1 MCVSVCAS
9 ILGVTHDCTDAD
21 IKKYYKRQAL
31 LVHPDKSRSPGAEEA
46 FKILRRAFELIG
58 FPVSL
63 VRVPLW
69 GTVNCSECRCCGT
82 P

>member
-1 MCVSVCAS
+1 M
-9 ILGVTHDCTDAD
+9 THDCTDAD

-58 FPVSL
+58 FPVSPVSSWPAAASGHPEA
-63 VRVPLW
+63 VRPQ
-69 GTVNCSECRCCGT
+69 
-82 P
+82 